1 MYYEVKIKTL
11 EVDEIGKEK
20 CVTRTFLIDSMSF
33 TEAEAR
39 IIEHA
44 KVYAGDY
51 EVISIARSKVN
62 EVIKSDTDS
71 DEMKFFNVTVA
82 YSTETDS
89 GKRKNCKCYYLVE
102 SQNPD
107 GAISIIQEEWRESV
121 LDWDIIMVK
130 ESPIREVL
138 EYKE

>member
-1 MYYEVKIKTL
+1 M
-11 EVDEIGKEK
+11 
-20 CVTRTFLIDSMSF
+20 
-33 TEAEAR
+33 
-39 IIEHA
+39 IEHA
-44 KVYAGDY
+44 KVYASDY

-62 EVIKSDTDS
+62 EVIKSDADS

>member
-1 MYYEVKIKTL
+1 MYYEVKIKHP
-11 EVDEIGKEK
+11 EVNEVGKEK

-33 TEAEAR
+33 TEAEAQM
-39 IIEHA
+39 IEHA
-44 KVYAGDY
+44 KVYASDY

-62 EVIKSDTDS
+62 EVIENDIGS

-82 YSTETDS
+82 YFEEADS
-89 GKRKNCKCYYLVE
+89 GKRKNHKHYYLVE

-107 GAISIIQEEWRESV
+107 GAISIIQGEWKESV

-130 ESPIREVL
+130 ESPIVEVVDH
-138 EYKE
+138 E

>member
-1 MYYEVKIKTL
+1 M
-11 EVDEIGKEK
+11 
-20 CVTRTFLIDSMSF
+20 
-33 TEAEAR
+33 
-39 IIEHA
+39 IEHA
-44 KVYAGDY
+44 KVYASDY

-62 EVIKSDTDS
+62 EVIENDIGS

-82 YSTETDS
+82 YSEETDS
-89 GKRKNCKCYYLVE
+89 GKRKNYKRYYLVE

-107 GAISIIQEEWRESV
+107 GAISIIQGEWKESV

>member
-20 CVTRTFLIDSMSF
+20 YVTRTFLIDSMSF
-33 TEAEAR
+33 TETEAR
-39 IIEHA
+39 MIEHA
-44 KVYAGDY
+44 KVYASDY

-62 EVIKSDTDS
+62 EVIENDIGS

-82 YSTETDS
+82 YSEETDS
-89 GKRKNCKCYYLVE
+89 GKRKNYKCYYLVE

-107 GAISIIQEEWRESV
+107 GAISIIQEEWKESV

>member
-1 MYYEVKIKTL
+1 MCYPHFSHRLDVL
-11 EVDEIGKEK
+11 HGGG
-20 CVTRTFLIDSMSF
+20 S
-33 TEAEAR
+33 R

-44 KVYAGDY
+44 KVYASDY
-51 EVISIARSKVN
+51 GVISIARSKVN
-62 EVIKSDTDS
+62 EVIKSDADS
-71 DEMKFFNVTVA
+71 DEVKFFNVTVV
-82 YSTETDS
+82 YSEEIDS
-89 GKRKNCKCYYLVE
+89 GKRKNYKRYYLVG

-107 GAISIIQEEWRESV
+107 GAISIIQEEWKECV

>member
-11 EVDEIGKEK
+11 EVNEIGKEK

-39 IIEHA
+39 MIEHA
-44 KVYAGDY
+44 KVYVSDY

-62 EVIKSDTDS
+62 EVIENDIGS

-82 YSTETDS
+82 YSEEADTNVTISLRVRTLMVPFQSYRRS
-89 GKRKNCKCYYLVE
+89 GR
-102 SQNPD
+102 NPFLT
-107 GAISIIQEEWRESV
+107 GI
-121 LDWDIIMVK
+121 
-130 ESPIREVL
+130 
-138 EYKE
+138 